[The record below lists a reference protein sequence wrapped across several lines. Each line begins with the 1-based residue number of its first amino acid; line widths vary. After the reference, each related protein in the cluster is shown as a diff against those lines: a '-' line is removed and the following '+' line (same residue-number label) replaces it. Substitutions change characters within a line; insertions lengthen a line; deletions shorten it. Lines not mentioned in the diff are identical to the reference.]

1 MGWYVEPVTTIVN
14 QLFEYTNCN
23 GKAVLTCDV
32 MVSKSMSPEERARVF
47 KALADPRRVEI
58 VELLAKGSQCGT
70 LIAEALGISVAL
82 LCHHWEVLVDAGIL
96 RKERQGQLRVCTLDT
111 DRLREALNMGAALV
125 EAQAPSPVRASRAN
139 DRARRTPKSATGPQT
154 LRPPAKKAKPASRAR
169 TRTT

>member
-1 MGWYVEPVTTIVN
+1 MEPDTPIVN

-23 GKAVLTCDV
+23 GKAVLTCNE
-32 MVSKSMSPEERARVF
+32 MVSKPMSPEERAKVF

-82 LCHHWEVLVDAGIL
+82 LCHHWEVLLDAGL
-96 RKERQGQLRVCTLDT
+96 LKKERQGQLRVCTLDP
-111 DRLREALNMGAALV
+111 DRLREALSMGAAAA
-125 EAQAPSPVRASRAN
+125 EPQAPSPVRASRAKN
-139 DRARRTPKSATGPQT
+139 ARARRASKSTTGPQP
-154 LRPPAKKAKPASRAR
+154 LRPPAKKTKPAARPR

>member
-1 MGWYVEPVTTIVN
+1 MWRNLQPGTSIVN
-14 QLFEYTNCN
+14 RLFEYTSGN
-23 GKAVLTCDV
+23 KEVVLTCV
-32 MVSKSMSPEERARVF
+32 GMVSKAMTPEERAKVF

-125 EAQAPSPVRASRAN
+125 QPQAPSPVRASRAN
-139 DRARRTPKSATGPQT
+139 DRARRTPK
-154 LRPPAKKAKPASRAR
+154 
-169 TRTT
+169 